1 MFRNAPTE
9 TPAQQGHVTEPS
21 SLEIKFPSL
30 QIQNT
35 VPQKSSGFPKLIGC
49 KQTQFYCLLLFICAP
64 QIIKLPSNPCGPG
77 APESPGSPAMPGV
90 PGKPSRP
97 FKPDLPGKPF
107 GPEIK
112 YNY

>member
-1 MFRNAPTE
+1 MLGRVSAE
-9 TPAQQGHVTEPS
+9 AVSKHYS
-21 SLEIKFPSL
+21 SVSL
-30 QIQNT
+30 
-35 VPQKSSGFPKLIGC
+35 FL
-49 KQTQFYCLLLFICAP
+49 ICAP

-77 APESPGSPAMPGV
+77 APKSPGSPTMPGV